1 MTSENPPAFERRLD
15 ARLVMSVAATGLMSF
30 SGVVIETAMNVTFPT
45 LMAEF
50 SVGTST
56 VQWMTTGYLLVLACV
71 IPLSSFL
78 KRRFPTKALFVCAMA
93 LFLTG
98 VVVCALAPSFDVLL
112 AGRLVQGVGTGVALP
127 LMFNIVLEQSPLDRM
142 GSMMGVASLITA
154 AAPAVGRILDRFG
167 ARPPI
172 LLGNAL
178 IVCAA
183 FLFAIVGASLST
195 PWFLGIYLVFGLG
208 QGLSVGNMMTNG
220 LSRLG
225 PELTPDGNAAINTLQ
240 QLAGAV
246 GTALAAGMVSA
257 GQAASVRDVALG
269 TAGGTCGALWVL
281 LGSACLMAASQVA
294 CLRDGDA
301 TAVRP

>member
-1 MTSENPPAFERRLD
+1 
-15 ARLVMSVAATGLMSF
+15 MSF

-172 LLGNAL
+172 LLGKR
-178 IVCAA
+178 
-183 FLFAIVGASLST
+183 
-195 PWFLGIYLVFGLG
+195 PH
-208 QGLSVGNMMTNG
+208 
-220 LSRLG
+220 RLCG
-225 PELTPDGNAAINTLQ
+225 VP
-240 QLAGAV
+240 
-246 GTALAAGMVSA
+246 
-257 GQAASVRDVALG
+257 VRDRGGEPLDSLVPRHLPRLRPGPRASRWG
-269 TAGGTCGALWVL
+269 T
-281 LGSACLMAASQVA
+281 
-294 CLRDGDA
+294 
-301 TAVRP
+301 